1 MKFKPSELVLII
13 LITLSLFSFRPPTTG
28 SLVVNLDNIKVAEG
42 MIWLALYDSQENL
55 FVKDNSILKGI
66 EVKDTGEVVV
76 SMDNV
81 QFGTYA
87 LAIFH
92 DINSDG
98 KLNQNLLGIPTE
110 PYAFAKKPKSKWRAP
125 RYDELTFDFSEPEQK
140 INTELATWWEQ

>member
-1 MKFKPSELVLII
+1 MKFKPSELILII
-13 LITLSLFSFRPPTTG
+13 LITISLFSFRPPTTG
-28 SLVVNLDNIKVAEG
+28 SLVINLENIKVAEG
-42 MIWLALYDSQENL
+42 MIWLALYDSEESL

-66 EVKDTGEVVV
+66 EVKDTGEVIV

-125 RYDELTFDFSEPEQK
+125 RYDELAFDFSEPEQK